1 MRQHAGTTT
10 KILCRSAV
18 ARSWGV
24 RLKKVLL
31 RIFRTFL
38 KQPVRADRPG
48 VIPVIA
54 EPLVPKAQ
62 KKAGMAAEVHMP
74 ALFRYRSVRRM
85 SLALVMLRREAEE
98 SGPLS

>member
-48 VIPVIA
+48 VILVIA

-62 KKAGMAAEVHMP
+62 KKQAWRRRYTCL
-74 ALFRYRSVRRM
+74 LFFAIARSDGCRW
-85 SLALVMLRREAEE
+85 LW
-98 SGPLS
+98 